1 MIYFFA
7 LHALVLTTVTIGQ
20 CFIYDRGT
28 QRVHPVTWGIIGLA
42 GLAAV
47 VLIILAGA
55 FSGILIWLDIIY
67 YFSYVKI
74 GATLLKYIPQAYFN
88 YERKST
94 DGWSI
99 GNILLDITGG
109 ILSFFQLFVDA
120 AESGNWKVFTGDPAK
135 LALAMI
141 SIFSISYLSFN
152 ITASTEKQKTT
163 RCCQKKLRTSV
174 SKI

>member
-1 MIYFFA
+1 
-7 LHALVLTTVTIGQ
+7 VLTTVTIGQ

-94 DGWSI
+94 VGWSI

-120 AESGNWKVFTGDPAK
+120 TESGNWKVFTGDPAK

-141 SIFSISYLSFN
+141 SIFFDILFIIQHYCLYRE
-152 ITASTEKQKTT
+152 TEDYTLLPEEIENVSEQNLKIQKD
-163 RCCQKKLRTSV
+163 RC
-174 SKI
+174 